1 MATLTIPNSFV
12 AGARAIAADVNANF
26 TTVKNFIDTNLVQ
39 VDGTVKA
46 TTASITD
53 DAVTEAKVADALLEK
68 LAPTG
73 SINQYAGAS
82 APTGWLLCDGSELAI
97 ASYTALYNVLTSN
110 GTVFPYGANTNGS
123 GGAGSTHFRVPNLKG
138 KIPVGFDTTQTEFD
152 ALGETGG
159 AKTHTL
165 TTSEMPSHGHSVSLD
180 NAGSHNHVVDG
191 GAHAHT
197 LPTRESPNTNAHS
210 HSGSRLAESPSN
222 GATNDEISTI
232 NGAYG
237 DGSHSH
243 NVSTSGDHGHTVNQS
258 NAGGGSAHN
267 NLQPYIVL
275 NYIIKA

>member
-26 TTVKNFIDTNLVQ
+26 TTVKNFIETNLVQ

-53 DAVTEAKVADALLEK
+53 DAITEAKVADALLEK

-73 SINQYAGAS
+73 SINQYAGAN
-82 APTGWLLCDGSELAI
+82 APTGWMLCDGSEVAI
-97 ASYTALYNVLTSN
+97 ASYTALYNVLTAN
-110 GTVFPYGANTNGS
+110 GTQFPYGANTNGS

-138 KIPVGFDTTQTEFD
+138 RVPVGFDSTQTEFD

-165 TTSEMPSHGHSVSLD
+165 TTSEMPSHGHSV
-180 NAGSHNHVVDG
+180 GVVNNG
-191 GAHAHT
+191 GHGHSISGGDHT
-197 LPTRESPNTNAHS
+197 HDVPSRSTTSTAVHS
-210 HSGSRLAESPSN
+210 HGGSRFAESPSTGTTN
-222 GATNDEISTI
+222 GNIATASA
-232 NGAYG
+232 G
-237 DGSHSH
+237 HSH
-243 NVSTSGDHGHTVNQS
+243 TMDTSGDHGHTVNQS
-258 NAGGGSAHN
+258 DAGGGAAHN